1 MAHPSG
7 TNLQLAAETC
17 EFSQDQS
24 LKNVYVKH
32 RTGHKAYICLSRQS
46 VQQGMGH
53 RLAVL
58 GQRLPS
64 RLYLCKRCGR
74 SFGCEGLQPVPCGVV
89 DISDSGATFCP
100 LLRAFLILF
109 CQLVLPNSVDMF
121 SRFTSMLHH
130 AVEAVSIFLGL
141 AVPPQVGPMGS

>member
-1 MAHPSG
+1 MSV
-7 TNLQLAAETC
+7 
-17 EFSQDQS
+17 
-24 LKNVYVKH
+24 LKPIVRN
-32 RTGHKAYICLSRQS
+32 R
-46 VQQGMGH
+46 
-53 RLAVL
+53 
-58 GQRLPS
+58 
-64 RLYLCKRCGR
+64 KRCGR
-74 SFGCEGLQPVPCGVV
+74 SFGFEGLQPVPCGVV

-141 AVPPQVGPMGS
+141 AVHGSPCYLVDPVKSTRPSLSPARARLFFPVHAFG